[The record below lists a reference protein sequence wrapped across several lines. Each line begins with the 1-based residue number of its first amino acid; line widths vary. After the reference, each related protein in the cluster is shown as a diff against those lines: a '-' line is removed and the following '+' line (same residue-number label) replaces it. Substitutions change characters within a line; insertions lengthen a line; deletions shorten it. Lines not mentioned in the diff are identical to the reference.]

1 MTCGIDPFWAM
12 LAALAAA
19 ALPPGDGSA
28 MHSGSNPSK
37 SSVFAERQPGSSL
50 VPDDMLPTENRHGG
64 RHGGGGPPAALLNN
78 FTLNGAMALEHLFV
92 DDRGTAGCWS
102 VDGRVDC
109 STLSEGKTMWTFSW
123 VTNWTNFV
131 RSVDTGDGVGQGFQN
146 ATMSLRKA
154 LSSREDEIRHKHA
167 VIVGSQARGLAHA
180 VSACIPPLSLL
191 PAHVCAEAVV

>member
-1 MTCGIDPFWAM
+1 M

-28 MHSGSNPSK
+28 MRSGSNPSK